1 MFEMKNVGMSY
12 LEDVTEEVHTRPL
25 FLVQSKSGNLAPLL
39 QVCFLEPELTDK
51 LINGLQDN

>member
-1 MFEMKNVGMSY
+1 MFETKNVGMSY
-12 LEDVTEEVHTRPL
+12 LEDVTEEAHTRPL
-25 FLVQSKSGNLAPLL
+25 FLVQSKSGNLVLLL